1 MVPAK
6 HFYNSAY
13 LSSRYA
19 TFASAHEHFAALELS
34 EFVSQHNLYEKRC
47 LEVGS
52 GRGAFQD
59 LVADYTGLDL
69 SSSVAGNYRK
79 PFVSG
84 SAEELPFPD
93 NDFDAIWTITVL
105 EHIPN
110 PEQALNEMR
119 RVLKPGGMLFLKP
132 AWNCRPWI
140 CEGIPVRPYS
150 DLSLRQ
156 KFVKLTLPL
165 RDSVWWRALKAL
177 PRRLWNSLRRE
188 HQSIPLRYQ
197 KLKADYETFWMV
209 DSDACSSIDPFDA
222 IQWFRSR
229 GDEVVSHPTWQSA
242 FLSRSEHLV
251 VRVRKQGAGSREQGA
266 GSRELR
272 AKG

>member
-1 MVPAK
+1 MVSAEN
-6 HFYNSAY
+6 FYNSAY

-19 TFASAHEHFAALELS
+19 TFTLAHQHYAASELS
-34 EFVSQHNLYEKRC
+34 DFVSRHNLDELRC

-69 SSSVAGNYRK
+69 SRSVADNYRK
-79 PFVSG
+79 PFFSG
-84 SAEELPFPD
+84 SAEELPFAD
-93 NDFDAIWTITVL
+93 NDFDAIWSITVL

-110 PEQALNEMR
+110 PERALNEMR

-150 DLSLRQ
+150 DLNLRQ
-156 KFVKLTLPL
+156 KFIKLTLPL
-165 RDSVWWRALKAL
+165 RDSVWWRALKTL
-177 PRRLWNSLRRE
+177 PRRLWNSLRQND
-188 HQSIPLRYQ
+188 QSLALRYQ

-222 IQWFRSR
+222 IQWFQSR
-229 GDEVVSHPTWQSA
+229 GDEVVSHPTWRSA

-251 VRVRKQGAGSREQGA
+251 VRVRK
-266 GSRELR
+266 
-272 AKG
+272 